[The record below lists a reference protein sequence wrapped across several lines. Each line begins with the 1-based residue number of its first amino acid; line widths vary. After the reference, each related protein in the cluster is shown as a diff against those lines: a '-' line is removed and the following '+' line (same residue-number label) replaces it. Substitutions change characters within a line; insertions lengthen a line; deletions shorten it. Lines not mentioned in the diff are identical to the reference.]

1 MSAARDRGLDG
12 PDSSRLPLTTTLDR
26 RGAPALEECDRAEHE
41 RKERAGVVRIAFVDL
56 LSSCSSWV
64 VRAFLPGG
72 MEVSFAGQQVPSSGA
87 WCRRAA
93 GSAAGPRQVG
103 QEAGRSPGRSGVI
116 AVGVPGAALAGSV
129 LGYVGF
135 GTEAALPEVQRI
147 LPVGTVMLVLAFG
160 AGSRQLGPAG
170 ALNASPLCVIGLHD
184 HPTLVE
190 HTGPPNGVEV
200 GLTPHGAYTMLGVA
214 LRELS
219 NTITDLADLLGDRAW
234 WLQEQLRQ
242 APTWEARFT
251 MLDRTLGHWL
261 QYGRTPDTLVVHAW
275 QRLRQTVGRLPI
287 GELARTRLQPTALG
301 TALQRAGGLA
311 TQDCRTGMALQTRSK
326 HAQHPRRDPIII
338 GDRLP
343 VRLQRPGPPQ
353 PRLPRTDRLSPK
365 PAHRPPDARQ
375 PRDRGIFP
383 TGGRPHRWRVVTSAI
398 RMAG

>member
-1 MSAARDRGLDG
+1 M
-12 PDSSRLPLTTTLDR
+12 
-26 RGAPALEECDRAEHE
+26 
-41 RKERAGVVRIAFVDL
+41 
-56 LSSCSSWV
+56 
-64 VRAFLPGG
+64 
-72 MEVSFAGQQVPSSGA
+72 
-87 WCRRAA
+87 
-93 GSAAGPRQVG
+93 
-103 QEAGRSPGRSGVI
+103 I

-190 HTGPPNGVEV
+190 HTGPPNGVGV

-234 WLQEQLRQ
+234 WLQEQLRR

-287 GELARTRLQPTALG
+287 GELARELG
-301 TALQRAGGLA
+301 CSRRHLERRFSEQVGLPPKTVA
-311 TQDCRTGMALQTRSK
+311 RVWRFKHAASMLSTPGETRSLSEIAYLCGYSDQA
-326 HAQHPRRDPIII
+326 HLNHDFRALTGCPPSQLTDHRTLGSQETGASSQPVVALTDGEWSRPRYAWLVDAPPRTA
-338 GDRLP
+338 GCRGP
-343 VRLQRPGPPQ
+343 VR
-353 PRLPRTDRLSPK
+353 RTV
-365 PAHRPPDARQ
+365 
-375 PRDRGIFP
+375 
-383 TGGRPHRWRVVTSAI
+383 TGRPVTMPS
-398 RMAG
+398 